1 MAVAPAAVAGLVV
14 GLALHLLAVYLR
26 DNGPA
31 FDSISF
37 RGNGALVVLPLALV
51 ILIVGE
57 VAFALRR
64 AWPALAV
71 WPAALFAGMF
81 LIAGSF

>member
-1 MAVAPAAVAGLVV
+1 VLAAVAGLMV
-14 GLALHLLAVYLR
+14 GLALHFLAVYLR
-26 DNGPA
+26 DYGPA

-37 RGNGALVVLPLALV
+37 RGNGALIVLPLAVV
-51 ILIVGE
+51 ILIIGE

-71 WPAALFAGMF
+71 WPVALFAGMF
-81 LIAGSF
+81 VVAGSF